1 MKDFSLKTH
10 SKGSGITSN
19 LFRMLTLLLFVLC
32 TTTVFAQ
39 QKAIKGT
46 VVDAI
51 GEPLIGV
58 NVSVKGTTIGTITDV
73 DGQYSLEVPTSGTL
87 VFSFIGYKTAEI
99 PIGSQ
104 NVINQTLNED
114 TQNIDEVVVVG
125 YGVQKKV
132 TVTGSVASLK
142 GEELQASPTTNLTNG
157 MVGRMPGVI
166 GFQKSDEPGGGG
178 TTIRIRGTNSLGS
191 NDPLIVIDGVPGRSG
206 GLDRINPTEIESI
219 SVLKDAAAAIYGSR
233 AANGVILVT
242 TKRGKEG
249 KPSISYTGNMGFS
262 APTRLPEMC
271 NAYEYATLLNEI
283 NTNVGGSPVYLPDQL
298 ELFQNG
304 KDPWNYPDTDFAKET
319 IKNASPMYRHDVSVS
334 GGSDKFKFYVN
345 FAANGEDGIYKKSA
359 NRYDQYSVRANI
371 DAKINK
377 YIDISYGTI
386 SRMEIRNYPTKSA
399 DAIFTTIVRSK
410 PTMPGYWPSGEP
422 GPALEYGENPVVI
435 ATDAAGSDNQKDYYF
450 QNTLKINIKV
460 PGVEGLTLTGSGTYD
475 KYFKMRK
482 KFVTPWTLYSWDGG
496 DDHKLTPAKF
506 GESTPQLTE
515 EHTDQ
520 TFWMA
525 NAVANYEKS
534 FGKHNIGITVGIEA
548 ENRQQA
554 FLSAFRKY
562 FMSDQIDDMNAGG
575 VAEMSNGGNTWKE
588 ARLNYFGRLS
598 YNYLERYL
606 IEFVWRADG
615 SYRFPSKERYGFFPG
630 VSAAWRAS
638 EETWWK
644 ENVRFIDYFKLRGSI
659 SQTGNDALVD
669 DDGNIDRS
677 IQYLNTYGF
686 GSSYLFGTTYNSTL
700 QPTRTPNPNITWEV
714 GTTYNVGLDFKF
726 LQNRLSWESD
736 VFYHKRTNMLIYR
749 NASLPETSGITLPK
763 ENIGEMCNRGFESL
777 IAWND
782 RAGKVDYNVSANI
795 TYAKNKLLFWDETPN
810 IPEYQ
815 KQTGYPTNTY
825 LYYVYD
831 GVFKDQAAINSYP
844 TWGEEKDSNGNP
856 KLDDNGNKI
865 TQARPGDIRYK
876 DVNGDGKIDAD
887 DRVRSRKNNEPRF
900 VAGITLGARWN
911 NWDIMMLFQGAFG
924 GETYIWRE
932 RAGDA
937 GNFYKTTFENR
948 WTPENPSDKH
958 PRIYNREAEYWAKPN
973 GGNIGNTYYLHNTD
987 YIRLKNIE
995 LGYTFNFPSVK
1006 QAGIS
1011 NLRVFA
1017 NATNLFTIDGIKVQD
1032 PEATN
1037 TGKEYPQRR
1046 VMNFGVSVTF

>member
-166 GFQKSDEPGGGG
+166 GFQRSDEPGGGG

-191 NDPLIVIDGVPGRSG
+191 KDPLVVIDGVPGRAG
-206 GLDRINPTEIESI
+206 GLDRINPNEIESI

-242 TKRGKEG
+242 TKKGKEG
-249 KPSISYTGNMGFS
+249 KPTVTYTGNMGFGT
-262 APTRLPEMC
+262 PTRLPEVC
-271 NAYEYATLLNEI
+271 DAYEYSVLLNEI
-283 NTNVGGSPVYLPDQL
+283 STNAGGSPKYSAEDL
-298 ELFQNG
+298 ELFRNG
-304 KDPWNYPDTDFAKET
+304 QDPWGHPNTNWYDEA
-319 IKNASPMYRHDVSVS
+319 IKNVSPLYRHDVSVS
-334 GGSDKFKFYVN
+334 GGSDKFKFYLN
-345 FAANGEDGIYKKSA
+345 LAANGEDGIYKKSA
-359 NRYDQYSVRANI
+359 NRYDQYSIRANI

-386 SRMEIRNYPTKSA
+386 SRMEIRNYPTYGATDIFSA
-399 DAIFTTIVRSK
+399 LVRSK
-410 PTMPGYWPSGEP
+410 PNQVGYWPTGEP
-422 GPALEYGENPVVI
+422 GPDIEYGHNPVVMG
-435 ATDAAGSDNQKDYYF
+435 TDATGKDNQKDYYL
-450 QNTLKINIKV
+450 QNTLKINLKI

-475 KYFKMRK
+475 KYFKNRHR
-482 KFVTPWTLYSWDGG
+482 FATPFTLYSWDGNAE
-496 DDHKLTPAKF
+496 HKLSAGQKGPATP
-506 GESTPQLTE
+506 ELQE
-515 EHTDQ
+515 ERTDQ
-520 TFWMA
+520 TFWMV
-525 NAVANYEKS
+525 NAVANYDRS

-548 ENRQQA
+548 EKRDQNWIKA
-554 FLSAFRKY
+554 YRKY
-562 FMSDQIDDMNAGG
+562 FLSTSKEDIDLGG
-575 VAEMSNGGNTWKE
+575 VSEMSNNGNSWKE
-588 ARLNYFGRLS
+588 ARLNYFGRVS

-606 IEFVWRADG
+606 VEFVWRADG
-615 SYRFPSKERYGFFPG
+615 SYRFPKEKRYGFFPG
-630 VSAAWRAS
+630 VSAAWRVS
-638 EETWWK
+638 EEGWWK

-669 DDGNIDRS
+669 TDGNLDRS
-677 IQYLNTYGF
+677 IQYLNTYKFSGYYLY
-686 GSSYLFGTTYNSTL
+686 GSTYDPYL

-726 LQNRLSWESD
+726 LQNRLSWETD
-736 VFYHKRTNMLIYR
+736 AFYHKRTNMLIYR
-749 NASLPETSGITLPK
+749 NASLPETSGITLPR
-763 ENIGEMCNRGFESL
+763 ENLGEMCNRGFESL
-777 IAWND
+777 ISWQD
-782 RAGKVDYNVSANI
+782 RAGKVDYNASINM
-795 TYAKNKLLFWDETPN
+795 TYAKNKILFWDEVPGV
-810 IPEYQ
+810 PAYQ
-815 KQTGYPTNTY
+815 QSTGHLANTD

-831 GVFKDQAAINSYP
+831 GVFKDQAEVDA
-844 TWGEEKDSNGNP
+844 
-856 KLDDNGNKI
+856 
-865 TQARPGDIRYK
+865 TQAKWSGARPGDIKFK

-887 DRVRSRKNNEPRF
+887 DRVRSNRNSEPKF
-900 VAGITLGARWN
+900 VAGITLGANWN
-911 NWDIMMLFQGAFG
+911 NFDIMMLFQGALG
-924 GETYIWRE
+924 GETYVWRE
-932 RAGDA
+932 RAGEA
-937 GNFYKTTFENR
+937 GNFYKETYENR
-948 WTPENPSDKH
+948 WTPENPSSVH
-958 PRIYNREAEYWAKPN
+958 PRIFNRENEYWVSN
-973 GGNIGNTYYLHNTD
+973 RNTYYLKNTD
-987 YIRLKNIE
+987 YLRLKNVE
-995 LGYTFNFPSVK
+995 LGYTFNFPGVAK
-1006 QAGIS
+1006 AGIS
-1011 NLRVFA
+1011 NLRVYV
-1017 NATNLFTIDGIKVQD
+1017 NATNLFTIDGVKVQD
-1032 PEATN
+1032 PEAN
-1037 TGKEYPQRR
+1037 DTGREYPQRR
-1046 VMNFGVSVTF
+1046 VVNFGASITF

>member
-19 LFRMLTLLLFVLC
+19 LFRMLTLLLFVFC

-166 GFQKSDEPGGGG
+166 GFQRSDEPGGGG

-191 NDPLIVIDGVPGRSG
+191 KDPLVVIDGVPGRAG
-206 GLDRINPTEIESI
+206 GLDRINPNEIESI

-242 TKRGKEG
+242 TKKGKEG
-249 KPSISYTGNMGFS
+249 KPTVTYTGNMGFGT
-262 APTRLPEMC
+262 PTRLPEVC
-271 NAYEYATLLNEI
+271 DAYEYSVLLNEI
-283 NTNVGGSPVYLPDQL
+283 STNAGGSPKYSAEDL
-298 ELFQNG
+298 ELFRNG
-304 KDPWNYPDTDFAKET
+304 QDPWGHPNTNWYDEA
-319 IKNASPMYRHDVSVS
+319 IKNVSPLYRHDVSVS
-334 GGSDKFKFYVN
+334 GGSDKFKFYLN
-345 FAANGEDGIYKKSA
+345 LAANGEDGIYKKSA
-359 NRYDQYSVRANI
+359 NRYDQYSIRANI

-386 SRMEIRNYPTKSA
+386 SRMEIRNYPTYGATDIFSA
-399 DAIFTTIVRSK
+399 LVRSK
-410 PTMPGYWPSGEP
+410 PNQVGYWPTGEP
-422 GPALEYGENPVVI
+422 GPDIEYGHNPVVMG
-435 ATDAAGSDNQKDYYF
+435 TDATGKDNQKDYYL
-450 QNTLKINIKV
+450 QNTLKINLKI

-475 KYFKMRK
+475 KYFKNRHR
-482 KFVTPWTLYSWDGG
+482 FATPFTLYSWDGNAE
-496 DDHKLTPAKF
+496 HKLSAGQKGPATP
-506 GESTPQLTE
+506 ELQE
-515 EHTDQ
+515 ERTDQ
-520 TFWMA
+520 TFWMV
-525 NAVANYEKS
+525 NAVANYDRS

-548 ENRQQA
+548 EKRDQNWIKA
-554 FLSAFRKY
+554 YRKY
-562 FMSDQIDDMNAGG
+562 FLSTSKEDIDLGG
-575 VAEMSNGGNTWKE
+575 VSEMSNNGNSWKE
-588 ARLNYFGRLS
+588 ARLNYFGRVS

-606 IEFVWRADG
+606 VEFVWRADG
-615 SYRFPSKERYGFFPG
+615 SYRFPKEKRYGFFPG
-630 VSAAWRAS
+630 VSAAWRVS
-638 EETWWK
+638 EEGWWK

-669 DDGNIDRS
+669 TDGNLDRS
-677 IQYLNTYGF
+677 IQYLNTYKFSGYYLY
-686 GSSYLFGTTYNSTL
+686 GSTYDPYL

-726 LQNRLSWESD
+726 LQNRLSWETD
-736 VFYHKRTNMLIYR
+736 AFYHKRTNMLIYR
-749 NASLPETSGITLPK
+749 NASLPETSGITLPR
-763 ENIGEMCNRGFESL
+763 ENLGEMCNRGFESL
-777 IAWND
+777 ISWQD
-782 RAGKVDYNVSANI
+782 RAGKVDYNASINM
-795 TYAKNKLLFWDETPN
+795 TYAKNKILFWDEVPGV
-810 IPEYQ
+810 PAYQ
-815 KQTGYPTNTY
+815 QSTGHLANTD

-831 GVFKDQAAINSYP
+831 GVFKDQAEVDA
-844 TWGEEKDSNGNP
+844 
-856 KLDDNGNKI
+856 
-865 TQARPGDIRYK
+865 TQAKWSGARPGDIKFK

-887 DRVRSRKNNEPRF
+887 DRVRSNRNSEPKF
-900 VAGITLGARWN
+900 VAGITLGANWN
-911 NWDIMMLFQGAFG
+911 NFDIMMLFQGALG
-924 GETYIWRE
+924 GETYVWRE
-932 RAGDA
+932 RAGEA
-937 GNFYKTTFENR
+937 GNFYKETYENR
-948 WTPENPSDKH
+948 WTPENPSSVH
-958 PRIYNREAEYWAKPN
+958 PRIFNRENEYWVSN
-973 GGNIGNTYYLHNTD
+973 RNTYYLKNTD
-987 YIRLKNIE
+987 YLRLKNVE
-995 LGYTFNFPSVK
+995 LGYTFNFPGVAK
-1006 QAGIS
+1006 AGIS
-1011 NLRVFA
+1011 NLRVYV
-1017 NATNLFTIDGIKVQD
+1017 NATNLFTIDGVKVQD
-1032 PEATN
+1032 PEAN
-1037 TGKEYPQRR
+1037 DTGREYPQRR
-1046 VMNFGVSVTF
+1046 VVNFGASITF